1 MRKWSIVAPLL
12 LASLSLEIQ
21 TAPTPTLHR
30 ERGKEI
36 QAALTPT
43 LPRERGREIPS
54 IAVGLYNP
62 GIPDEMDK
70 VTATEA
76 AIGKPAAILM
86 FYKHWGGAWNDFY
99 AQWVDAVVDH
109 GAVPMITWMSDDYTV
124 AGYPNPR
131 VEGAYA
137 NQRIAGGAYDAFIR
151 GWADGLKAT
160 GRSVLLRFDHEM
172 NGNWYGWAPGING
185 NTAASYIAMWRH
197 VHDLFVQEGA
207 TNVHWVWSPNVDYP
221 GAVAFEAMYPGDE
234 YVDWVALDGYN
245 WGMTNGYTPW
255 QSFTRVF
262 GLSYARLIRLT
273 QKPLM
278 IAEVASVEVGAPPGQ
293 SKAAWIRS
301 MLVSELPASF
311 PRVLAVVWF
320 DQDNGKGQDF
330 RILSSPASQSAFREG
345 IGQTK
350 YGSAFNP

>member
-12 LASLSLEIQ
+12 LASLSLEV
-21 TAPTPTLHR
+21 
-30 ERGKEI
+30 
-36 QAALTPT
+36 QAAPTPT
-43 LPRERGREIPS
+43 LPRERGSEIQAAPIPTLPRERRREIPS

-99 AQWVDAVVDH
+99 AQWVDAVVDR

-185 NTAASYIAMWRH
+185 NTAACSSRKGRPMSTGSGRRTSTTPGLWRSRRCIP
-197 VHDLFVQEGA
+197 A
-207 TNVHWVWSPNVDYP
+207 TSTSTGWP
-221 GAVAFEAMYPGDE
+221 
-234 YVDWVALDGYN
+234 
-245 WGMTNGYTPW
+245 
-255 QSFTRVF
+255 
-262 GLSYARLIRLT
+262 
-273 QKPLM
+273 
-278 IAEVASVEVGAPPGQ
+278 
-293 SKAAWIRS
+293 S
-301 MLVSELPASF
+301 M
-311 PRVLAVVWF
+311 
-320 DQDNGKGQDF
+320 DTTGG
-330 RILSSPASQSAFREG
+330 
-345 IGQTK
+345 
-350 YGSAFNP
+350 